1 MKKLFVLVFAIALCL
16 GVLCVGASAVEYD
29 QNGFGNDGSYEPAT
43 QQNGVYQ
50 ISNAGQLYWFAQ
62 QVNGGEYG
70 ANAELTANITIN
82 ENVLNE
88 NGELNSGTFRE

>member
-50 ISNAGQLYWFAQ
+50 ISNAGQHSR
-62 QVNGGEYG
+62 YG
-70 ANAELTANITIN
+70 RSASTASASIRKPWPARAAYHRR
-82 ENVLNE
+82 
-88 NGELNSGTFRE
+88 SPS